1 MEKILNKYIKVV
13 KEFTP
18 DLALLGARILLVI
31 GFAGPAMMK
40 LKDINAIAQWF
51 KYMKIPLP
59 TFNAYMAT
67 GTEVLGVLLLA
78 LGLATEFI
86 SLPLIIV
93 MIVAIITV
101 HMGNG
106 WLAIASSENAEVASR
121 LGKAK
126 DILQANG
133 NYDWLT
139 ENGSFVILN
148 NGIEFPVIYIVLLV
162 VLMAFGPGKLSV
174 DYIIKKL
181 RKH

>member
-1 MEKILNKYIKVV
+1 MKNLINKYVELV
-13 KEFTP
+13 KKLTP
-18 DLALLGARILLVI
+18 DLALFGARILLAI
-31 GFAGPAMMK
+31 GFAGPALMK

-51 KYMKIPLP
+51 KYMKIPVP

-67 GTEVLGVLLLA
+67 GIEVLGVVLLA

-93 MIVAIITV
+93 MIVAIVTV

-106 WLAIASSENAEVASR
+106 WLAIASSENIEVASR
-121 LGKAK
+121 LNKTK
-126 DILQANG
+126 NILQEYG

-139 ENGSFVILN
+139 EHGSFVILN
-148 NGIEFPVIYIVLLV
+148 NGIEFSVIYIVLLL

-174 DYIIKKL
+174 DYLIKKL
-181 RKH
+181 RT